1 VRHEPEMLIATKY
14 LLIGM
19 LACIV
24 LAALTACSDSG
35 DSKTGYATALPEYP
49 EIEAARS
56 RLRLH
61 YPEAADYP
69 TMMSERWSHAYGV
82 YYDGMIYLSQ
92 LWLDKNAKEPVWGA
106 CLILHEYNHS
116 IGIGHDAAMD
126 RSMREC
132 HSKIT

>member
-1 VRHEPEMLIATKY
+1 MKHKPEMIVATRY
-14 LLIGM
+14 LLIG
-19 LACIV
+19 IV
-24 LAALTACSDSG
+24 LMVILAALTACSGG

-61 YPEAADYP
+61 YPEAAEYP
-69 TMMSERWSHAYGV
+69 TVMSERWAHAYGV

-106 CLILHEYNHS
+106 CLILHEWLHS
-116 IGIGHDAAMD
+116 EGVGHGAEMD
-126 RSMREC
+126 KRIREC
-132 HSKIT
+132 RNTL

>member
-1 VRHEPEMLIATKY
+1 MKHKPEMIVATRY

-19 LACIV
+19 VLMVI
-24 LAALTACSDSG
+24 LAALTACSGG
-35 DSKTGYATALPEYP
+35 DSKTGYATALPMYP

-61 YPEAADYP
+61 YPEAAEYP
-69 TMMSERWSHAYGV
+69 TVMSERWAHAYGV

-106 CLILHEYNHS
+106 CLILHEWLHS
-116 IGIGHDAAMD
+116 EGIGHGVEMD
-126 RSMREC
+126 KRIREC
-132 HSKIT
+132 RNTL